1 MTTTTDTAVREIL
14 KKAYQVELDGYTFYS
29 LAADRAA
36 KPTVQ
41 RLFARLARDEA
52 EHQAYLKTIMKRY
65 EELGT
70 GGFFV
75 DPRDPAMEE
84 YSSQLFTESFRREA
98 QGETFE
104 LGVLSVGLQLESRA
118 ASFFAT
124 ASREA
129 TEPQVVG
136 FYRFLADW
144 EDLHYRTLKR
154 LYDGVRT
161 DFEASNG

>member
-1 MTTTTDTAVREIL
+1 MNTPNVAIRDIL

-41 RLFARLARDEA
+41 RLFAKLAQDEA
-52 EHQAYLKTIMKRY
+52 DHQAYLKAIMTRF

-70 GGFFV
+70 SGFFV
-75 DPRDPAMEE
+75 DPRDPAMGEF
-84 YSSQLFTESFRREA
+84 SSQLFTESFRREA

-104 LGVLSVGLQLESRA
+104 LGALSVGLQLESSAVTFFGA
-118 ASFFAT
+118 AA
-124 ASREA
+124 REA
-129 TEPQVVG
+129 TDPQVSG

-144 EDLHYRTLKR
+144 EDLHYRTLQR
-154 LYDGVRT
+154 LYDGVRA
-161 DFEASNG
+161 DFEATAG